1 LIRAALDRWMSP
13 AVERVLC
20 RVERGVAPPDQWRLA
35 LSLLEGAVGPRSPAW
50 LAALDPPA
58 RGATERLCA
67 VLAAELGDAAAV
79 DADANGAGVAFAST
93 GASLLEVAR
102 REAAPPAWPLHLA
115 TLSGC
120 AADPAAA
127 LPLGAELQAA
137 AARETAPDVAPAGLA
152 PLTLCILAAVRAGA
166 LSRSEGARIVGELVR
181 RLPPRRW
188 FGRAGTPY
196 GIANLVRAL
205 VEISGEDAT
214 CAEALS
220 DATERLLRHVEI
232 RRQTALSFPAAAR
245 LSPGQARLERLRF
258 TLACLEIAVG
268 CDDLRFLNAAL
279 KLNDWH
285 HGEVVRLARGGPP
298 WGTLLAVHWGAS
310 VAGQERAM
318 RRMLP

>member
-13 AVERVLC
+13 GVERVLR
-20 RVERGVAPPDQWRLA
+20 RVERGVAPQDQWRLA
-35 LSLLEGAVGPRSPAW
+35 VSLLEEAASPRSPQW
-50 LAALDPPA
+50 LGVLDPA
-58 RGATERLCA
+58 VRGATERLCA
-67 VLAAELGDAAAV
+67 ALAAELGDVAAV
-79 DADANGAGVAFAST
+79 DADGGWVALAST
-93 GASLLEVAR
+93 GASLLEAAQD
-102 REAAPPAWPLHLA
+102 EAAPPAWPLHLV
-115 TLSGC
+115 TLTGRTGNPAESPEL
-120 AADPAAA
+120 AAELEKAAA
-127 LPLGAELQAA
+127 GQP
-137 AARETAPDVAPAGLA
+137 APDASTAGLA
-152 PLTLCILAAVRAGA
+152 AMTLCVLAALRAGS
-166 LSRSEGARIVGELVR
+166 LSRADAARSVGELVR

-205 VEISGEDAT
+205 VELSGEDTA

-220 DATERLLRHVEI
+220 DASERLLRHVEV

-268 CDDLRFLNAAL
+268 RDDLRFLNAAL

-285 HGEVVRLARGGPP
+285 HGEVARLARGGAP